1 MPDFFF
7 DSATARILVPVGISF
22 YTFQTMSYTID
33 IYRGKLAP
41 ARNLLEFAFF
51 VTFFPQLVAGPIVRA
66 IDFLPQLELRPALSR
81 DELHYGLR
89 RFGTGLVKKVL
100 VADVLGRYLVDP
112 VYAAPGDFSPLAHAL
127 CLYAF
132 TLQIY
137 YDFSGYSD
145 CAIGIARLFG
155 FHLLEN
161 FDGPYR
167 ARSVREF
174 WRRWHISLSSWVR
187 DYIFFPLGGSRGISE
202 VKVARNLM
210 VTMVVIGV
218 WHGASVLWVIYG
230 LLNGTVMILERWLE
244 RLRGG
249 REFATSPAR
258 SAVAWALTYH
268 FIVLTLVFVRAPNL
282 GRATDMFR
290 VFGPSSDLHHYGLL
304 ALAIGAAAHF
314 QPLGLLRRFEGF
326 LVRLPTAVCGLL
338 LGVVAGCVAI
348 LVVGET
354 PFIYFQF

>member
-1 MPDFFF
+1 
-7 DSATARILVPVGISF
+7 
-22 YTFQTMSYTID
+22 
-33 IYRGKLAP
+33 
-41 ARNLLEFAFF
+41 
-51 VTFFPQLVAGPIVRA
+51 
-66 IDFLPQLELRPALSR
+66 
-81 DELHYGLR
+81 
-89 RFGTGLVKKVL
+89 
-100 VADVLGRYLVDP
+100 
-112 VYAAPGDFSPLAHAL
+112 
-127 CLYAF
+127 
-132 TLQIY
+132 
-137 YDFSGYSD
+137 
-145 CAIGIARLFG
+145 
-155 FHLLEN
+155 
-161 FDGPYR
+161 
-167 ARSVREF
+167 VREF

-187 DYIFFPLGGSRGISE
+187 DYLFFPLGGSRGISE
-202 VKVARNLM
+202 LKVARNLL

-249 REFATSPAR
+249 REFTTSPAR
-258 SAVAWALTYH
+258 SVVAWALTYN

-282 GRATDMFR
+282 DRATDMFR

-304 ALAIGAAAHF
+304 ALAIGVAVHF
-314 QPLGLLRRFEGF
+314 QPLGLLQRLEGF